1 MLQDDFD
8 LNSSKC
14 CIRTTECC
22 ATSTFFT
29 TAAATKD
36 LRTLPAVSR
45 NATSS
50 TSFISGSPKAQNVE
64 NAILSNLATYNN
76 IILPKTTRNTY
87 LDTENPSDDLS
98 VPYVV
103 YKDPQIVPRSN
114 QSNPENHHYPHT
126 LIPENTM
133 SDTQKDKSTV
143 LPAHYDTQRFNT
155 APRTSPFATP
165 SPTIII
171 HAQTVVIGSTVP
183 SHTPT
188 QDSSD
193 NKHTAFPK
201 RSTRNLE
208 EECQAPAPL
217 TTPSIPPR
225 DLSGLRSRHQ
235 HPFSS
240 LQRRS

>member
-1 MLQDDFD
+1 MNPGAPRFAPEPNLPN
-8 LNSSKC
+8 LNLDVQVRVRRLAAPNLNVQVQVRIKWPEPEPN
-14 CIRTTECC
+14 RT
-22 ATSTFFT
+22 ATS
-29 TAAATKD
+29 
-36 LRTLPAVSR
+36 L
-45 NATSS
+45 
-50 TSFISGSPKAQNVE
+50 
-64 NAILSNLATYNN
+64 
-76 IILPKTTRNTY
+76 
-87 LDTENPSDDLS
+87 
-98 VPYVV
+98 
-103 YKDPQIVPRSN
+103 PRSN
-114 QSNPENHHYPHT
+114 QSNLENHHYPHT
-126 LIPENTM
+126 LIPENTT

-183 SHTPT
+183 SHTST

-193 NKHTAFPK
+193 NKRTALPK

-225 DLSGLRSRHQ
+225 DLSGLRSRHR

-240 LQRRS
+240 LQRRSRRRQSMPVRGLNWERNHHYRDLSQTLQMLGWTPPRAAH